1 MMLQLTDPGDLQGL
15 AMAVP
20 PAARSFPT
28 RAHTWR
34 QPGADP
40 SPVPFPD
47 CWCGDSSPVGHCC
60 SQPPAALH
68 APLQVSTGLPATA
81 EGQNWGHK
89 GIAQSGRGDGETEG
103 LLCSSQR
110 KPQPWKR
117 SKEKSK
123 GAAVQRKLRT
133 WAGAHVPR
141 VDSRSHR
148 GFPCTLCPHLHT
160 QHPAERRAP
169 RGCSKPHRV
178 QPHAEGAFPVA
189 SSH

>member
-1 MMLQLTDPGDLQGL
+1 MTLQLTDPGDLQGL
-15 AMAVP
+15 AMAMP

-47 CWCGDSSPVGHCC
+47 CWCGDSSPAGHCC

-68 APLQVSTGLPATA
+68 APLRVSTGLPTTA

-103 LLCSSQR
+103 LLRSSPR

-123 GAAVQRKLRT
+123 GAAVHRRLRM

-148 GFPCTLCPHLHT
+148 GFPCTRSIP
-160 QHPAERRAP
+160 P
-169 RGCSKPHRV
+169 RGEHPRSCSKPQCA
-178 QPHAEGAFPVA
+178 QPHTEGAFPVA